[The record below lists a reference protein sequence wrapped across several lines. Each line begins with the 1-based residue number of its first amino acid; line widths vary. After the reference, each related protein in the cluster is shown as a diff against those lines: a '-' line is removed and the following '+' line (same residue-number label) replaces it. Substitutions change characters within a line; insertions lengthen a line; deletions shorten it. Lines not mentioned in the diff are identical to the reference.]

1 MTQFKSK
8 FEKQTLGATSLPY
21 EPIKVKYTVPATE
34 HTYTPDSVWKDYW
47 LELKGKL
54 DAATRKKMLYIKQQ
68 YPEQKIVFVFQ
79 NPNVKINKKSPTT
92 YKMWAEKNGFLVWT
106 PAELLTYIKELK

>member
-1 MTQFKSK
+1 M
-8 FEKQTLGATSLPY
+8 
-21 EPIKVKYTVPATE
+21 
-34 HTYTPDSVWKDYW
+34 
-47 LELKGKL
+47 ELKGKL
-54 DAATRKKMLYIKQQ
+54 DPASRKKMLYIKAQ

-106 PAELLTYIKELK
+106 PAELLIYTKELK